1 MTSSQHGDDTRW
13 DNRVPWYLRHPG
25 ATVNGNV
32 DLWLDLVGQR
42 IERLFNFNE
51 CGVLN
56 EPHFGSCIETE
67 TLGRFKF
74 TWGPP
79 LGSQLKAFLE
89 PTDIRRQA
97 ESDALADPE
106 DQRAQELS
114 RLQGRRGPTSPA
126 LTPQLNTEAFL
137 AQTEAKK
144 TRPARTKKHWATRVN
159 ERISTLEA
167 VMRIHASSSSATTGL
182 KSFVADVRRICAAAH
197 VPLDIRGLP
206 PLICPLEEP
215 LLQREVIEPLLT
227 RLAARWPD
235 RAKELVTAYHDVV
248 AGKPLDEVFSS
259 AFKSVEEIARA
270 LTGNPKFDFSES
282 DLDRHFASLHPTIK
296 AGIIKLRAHRG
307 AAAAHGRNPPDSA
320 EIRYLLFQI
329 CNLALLLLDTE
340 PGD

>member
-1 MTSSQHGDDTRW
+1 MSDSQGEDARW

-25 ATVNGNV
+25 AALSGNV

-42 IERLFNFNE
+42 VERLFTFNE

-56 EPHFGSCIETE
+56 EPHFGSCLETE

-79 LGSQLKAFLE
+79 LGSQLEAYLL
-89 PTDIRRQA
+89 PTDVRRQA
-97 ESDALADPE
+97 ESDVLADPE
-106 DQRAQELS
+106 EQRALELA
-114 RLQGRRGPTSPA
+114 RLQGKRGPTSPT

-137 AQTEAKK
+137 AQAEAKK
-144 TRPARTKKHWATRVN
+144 TRAARTQRHWVTRVN
-159 ERISTLEA
+159 ERISTVEA
-167 VMRIHASSSSATTGL
+167 VMRIHAASSAATAGL
-182 KSFVADVRRICAAAH
+182 KSFVADVRRASAAAH
-197 VPLDIRGLP
+197 VPLDVRGSP
-206 PLICPLEEP
+206 PLIYPVEEP

-235 RAKELVTAYHDVV
+235 RATELVTAYHDVV

-259 AFKSVEEIARA
+259 AFKTLEEIARA
-270 LTGNPKFDFSES
+270 LTGDPKFDFSDS
-282 DLDRHFASLHPTIK
+282 DLDRHFTSLHPTIK

-307 AAAAHGRNPPDSA
+307 AAAAHGRNAPSSA